1 MIKLKDILTEGL
13 YMGPA
18 KNAKV
23 DLVHVRHKT
32 SEKEL
37 VIVKSALKRY
47 NKLGFL
53 AYNPKD
59 KYKYGSLKWDIPMG
73 MKEGKLN
80 ELKPMSGKPE
90 IGDYLRSGKLFG
102 KIVELETRKGKKLAG
117 IEPSSG
123 MPSGFKYGQWGTIV
137 FFEVKRLVMSKLKG
151 TGQIERNVGKPIW
164 EPK

>member
-1 MIKLKDILTEGL
+1 MIKLKDILSEGL

-73 MKEGKLN
+73 MEEGKLT
-80 ELKPMSGKPE
+80 EAKDLYVVAFDSGDVMSG
-90 IGDYLRSGKLFG
+90 D
-102 KIVELETRKGKKLAG
+102 KGVSEKKALQIMARLAKQSRG
-117 IEPSSG
+117 VLNPFMLG
-123 MPSGFKYGQWGTIV
+123 VKYWNNPH
-137 FFEVKRLVMSKLKG
+137 KYNK
-151 TGQIERNVGKPIW
+151 
-164 EPK
+164 